1 MLNALYR
8 QRFTHDLNGFMPAAR
23 VESVLAAV
31 DYCEVATG
39 LPYEDIARPYY
50 KILLTGKELK
60 GEQLLLLLDSARRLC
75 LTFAVFVDELL
86 LPWVL
91 TEHPPLVDQ
100 FTQMFAAA

>member
-8 QRFTHDLNGFMPAAR
+8 QRFTYDLRLIIPAAR
-23 VESVLAAV
+23 VESVLDAV

-39 LPYEDIARPYY
+39 LPFDDIARPYY
-50 KILLTGKELK
+50 RILLTGKELK
-60 GEQLLLLLDSARRLC
+60 AEQLLLLLDSARRLC

-91 TEHPPLVDQ
+91 SEQLPLVDQ

>member
-1 MLNALYR
+1 MLNALCR
-8 QRFTHDLNGFMPAAR
+8 QRFTYDLRLIIPAAQ
-23 VESVLAAV
+23 VESVLDAV

-39 LPYEDIARPYY
+39 LPYDDIARPYY
-50 KILLTGKELK
+50 RILLTGKELK

-91 TEHPPLVDQ
+91 TDHPPLVDQ

>member
-1 MLNALYR
+1 MLNALCR
-8 QRFTHDLNGFMPAAR
+8 QRFSNDLRLIVPPVR
-23 VESVLAAV
+23 VESVLEAV

-39 LPYEDIARPYY
+39 LPYDDIARPYY

-60 GEQLLLLLDSARRLC
+60 GEQLLQLLDSARRLC

-86 LPWVL
+86 LPWVQS
-91 TEHPPLVDQ
+91 EQPPLVDQ